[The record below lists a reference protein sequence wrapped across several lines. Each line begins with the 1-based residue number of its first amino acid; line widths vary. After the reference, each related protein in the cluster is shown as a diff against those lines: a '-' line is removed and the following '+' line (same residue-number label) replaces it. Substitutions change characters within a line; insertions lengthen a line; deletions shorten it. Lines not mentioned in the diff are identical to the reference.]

1 LLELEGADST
11 TVVVFVDAL
20 ADWSVNITGRI
31 MVDADKRSYLLEKQI
46 LEKVYNEFPTKG
58 LNFPFPT
65 YDINLHSK

>member
-1 LLELEGADST
+1 
-11 TVVVFVDAL
+11 
-20 ADWSVNITGRI
+20 

-46 LEKVYNEFPTKG
+46 LEKVYNEFPTKW